1 MEHGFKW
8 TEGQKKKVER
18 SDFGMGP
25 LPQVWPTPASIS
37 VPYQGLM
44 LLGSPAGRS
53 KQAQN
58 EGRTE
63 KEEQNGG
70 KKKRRKEE
78 TQSNERLKQLR
89 TIKMLTYTVF

>member
-1 MEHGFKW
+1 
-8 TEGQKKKVER
+8 
-18 SDFGMGP
+18 MGP
-25 LPQVWPTPASIS
+25 LPQVWLTPASIS

-63 KEEQNGG
+63 KEEQNGE
-70 KKKRRKEE
+70 KKKRRKEA

-89 TIKMLTYTVF
+89 TIKMLTYTAF

>member
-8 TEGQKKKVER
+8 TEGKKKVER

-25 LPQVWPTPASIS
+25 LPQVWLTPASIS

-53 KQAQN
+53 KQVQN

-63 KEEQNGG
+63 KEEQNGEKKKK
-70 KKKRRKEE
+70 KKKRGV
-78 TQSNERLKQLR
+78 SKQ
-89 TIKMLTYTVF
+89 

>member
-1 MEHGFKW
+1 
-8 TEGQKKKVER
+8 
-18 SDFGMGP
+18 MGP
-25 LPQVWPTPASIS
+25 LPQVWLTPASIS

-89 TIKMLTYTVF
+89 TIKMLTYTAF